1 MLSFAHGLQQTPAMK
16 RPRRPAAM
24 AAVLLALAALGLSVV
39 MGDGGAPP
47 ASGGETEKFPR
58 AELRIATAA
67 GDELRFDVE
76 VARTSAQR
84 AQGLMFRT
92 ALAPDAG
99 MLFIYD
105 PPREMAMW
113 MRNTI
118 LSLDMLFIA
127 ADGRITR
134 IVANTTPMSE
144 ATIESRGPVG
154 AVLELVAGSAKR
166 LGIRSGDRIDLTP
179 FAP

>member
-1 MLSFAHGLQQTPAMK
+1 MK

-24 AAVLLALAALGLSVV
+24 AAVLLAVAALGLAVV
-39 MGDGGAPP
+39 MWDGGAPP
-47 ASGGETEKFPR
+47 ASGGDSEEFPR
-58 AELRIATAA
+58 AELVIATVA

-105 PPREMAMW
+105 PPSEVSMW

-134 IVANTTPMSE
+134 IAANTAPMSE
-144 ATIESRGPVG
+144 AIIESRGPVG

-166 LGIRSGDRIDLTP
+166 LGIRRGDRIDLTP
-179 FAP
+179 FVP

>member
-1 MLSFAHGLQQTPAMK
+1 MNRS
-16 RPRRPAAM
+16 RRSAFVAV
-24 AAVLLALAALGLSVV
+24 VLLALTALGLAVV
-39 MGDGGAPP
+39 MWDGGAPP
-47 ASGGETEKFPR
+47 VSGGEAVEFTR
-58 AELRIATAA
+58 AEVLITTA
-67 GDELRFDVE
+67 GGEELRFDVE
-76 VARTSAQR
+76 VARTPAQR

-105 PPREMAMW
+105 PPSEVSMW

-134 IVANTTPMSE
+134 IAANTTPMSE
-144 ATIESRGPVG
+144 ATIESRGPVS
-154 AVLELVAGSAKR
+154 AVLELLAGSAKR
-166 LGIRSGDRIDLTP
+166 LGIRPGNRIDLTP

>member
-1 MLSFAHGLQQTPAMK
+1 MK
-16 RPRRPAAM
+16 RSRQSVFVAAP
-24 AAVLLALAALGLSVV
+24 LLALAALGLSAV
-39 MGDGGAPP
+39 MWDGGAPP
-47 ASGGETEKFPR
+47 ASGGEAAEFPR
-58 AELRIATAA
+58 AELLIATAA
-67 GDELRFDVE
+67 GDELRFYVE
-76 VARTSAQR
+76 VARTPVQR

-105 PPREMAMW
+105 PPSEMAMW

-127 ADGRITR
+127 TDGRIAR

-144 ATIESRGPVG
+144 AMIESRGPMG
-154 AVLELVAGSAKR
+154 AVLELLAGSARR
-166 LGIRSGDRIDLTP
+166 LGIKPGDRVDLTP
-179 FAP
+179 FAAP